1 MAHCDNA
8 EQPEKENTN
17 MKIIMR
23 IAAAAATLALTACST
38 SLVKQGETFDRIN
51 QELNQAAASRQKAV
65 DAEAVQKALLPPLAP
80 QLPPDAAKPME
91 PRFDLAVNNAPA
103 SQVFMA
109 IVSGTRYSMLVHPEV
124 SGNVTVNLK
133 DVTVREALDTLREL
147 YGYEYKVLGT
157 RIMIQPITLQTRV
170 FQVNYL
176 AGRRRGQSDVRVS
189 SGSISAA
196 PTSQT
201 GGIGAVLPTPT
212 TAGTPGTMNA
222 ISVESSR
229 IATSSD
235 TDFWQELSSALK
247 TLVGTEAGRNVVI
260 SQHSGVII
268 VRAFP
273 GELRNVEIFLK
284 ATQLVVERQVMLE
297 AKIIEVQ
304 LNDGFQ
310 TGVNWSAFRRGN
322 SRASFGM
329 LNPGTVLQPNGA
341 IGTGS
346 ESIDVAAR
354 TFTNPT
360 LSSTPGTDFVGGTL
374 LTAGVFGLAF
384 QTGNFAALLS
394 FLETQGTVQ
403 VLSSPRIATLNN
415 QKAVLKVGTDE
426 FFITNISTSTTA
438 SGNTTTTSPTITV
451 QPFFSG
457 IALDVTPQIDEN
469 SNIILHIHPSV
480 SAVSEKEKAVNL
492 GQLGNF
498 VLPLASSNI
507 NETDSIVRVQDGNIV
522 AIGGLMKQQQSE
534 DKAQAPGVGDI
545 PLVGALFGQRSK
557 AFLKRELVILLKPT
571 VILGEHGWQQDA
583 LEVQGRLHTMDP
595 RRPAAAQQQD

>member
-157 RIMIQPITLQTRV
+157 RIMIQPIALQTRV

-201 GGIGAVLPTPT
+201 GGAVLPTPT

-268 VRAFP
+268 VRGFP

-322 SRASFGM
+322 TRASFGM

-346 ESIDVAAR
+346 ESVDVAAR

-374 LTAGVFGLAF
+374 LTAGVFGLAL

-480 SAVSEKEKAVNL
+480 SVVSEKEKSVNL

-545 PLVGALFGQRSK
+545 PLVGALFGQKSK
-557 AFLKRELVILLKPT
+557 SFLKREIVILLKPT

-583 LEVQGRLHTMDP
+583 LEVQGRLQAMNP